1 MFIFIF
7 SLFRPNSFRGVA
19 TYTTALPRQKGV
31 MDIFLLLSYSQKSG
45 DLNFIKNHF
54 RQTCPLLPFVV
65 AGQYTMTR
73 SKS

>member
-45 DLNFIKNHF
+45 DLNFIKKSVSPNMSITPF
-54 RQTCPLLPFVV
+54 RRGGAV
-65 AGQYTMTR
+65 
-73 SKS
+73 